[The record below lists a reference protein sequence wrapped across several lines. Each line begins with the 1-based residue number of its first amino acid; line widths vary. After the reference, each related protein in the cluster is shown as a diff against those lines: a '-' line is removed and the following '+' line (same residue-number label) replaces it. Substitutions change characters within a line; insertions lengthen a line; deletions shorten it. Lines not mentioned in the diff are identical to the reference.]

1 MEWFQKFTELER
13 FYRDIKESNPRLLQ
27 TSSMESFVI
36 TVNSCKPLT
45 IVAKLSILVVYGS
58 PEYAY
63 VSEVIW
69 FSRELLSR
77 KFLEIW
83 KLFAGEFFFI
93 MLETSLAR
101 PLNFGEF
108 QKLVLIRKL

>member
-1 MEWFQKFTELER
+1 MFER
-13 FYRDIKESNPRLLQ
+13 DPPQ
-27 TSSMESFVI
+27 TSKIRSFASI
-36 TVNSCKPLT
+36 VND
-45 IVAKLSILVVYGS
+45 IVAKLSILVVYVS